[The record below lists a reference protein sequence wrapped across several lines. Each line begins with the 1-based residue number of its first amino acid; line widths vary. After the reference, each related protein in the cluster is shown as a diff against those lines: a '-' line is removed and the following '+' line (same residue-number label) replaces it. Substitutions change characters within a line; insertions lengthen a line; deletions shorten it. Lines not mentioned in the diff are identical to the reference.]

1 MNQDELNRTL
11 WQQMKEGDQ
20 QSLFELY
27 DANYFHLVRFGLK
40 TVPNDEVVK
49 DTIMSLFFKLWDKR
63 NSLAEVSNVKSY
75 LFTSLKRLLLDHLT
89 NDTKLSEAI
98 NAYCANP
105 ESREELAYE
114 EIIILVQEDEV
125 IRKKLSLAIKE
136 LTPRQS
142 ELIRL
147 KFYEGLSYEQ
157 VAEQTSQSI
166 KTAYNTIYNAIQVL
180 RTHFH

>member
-1 MNQDELNRTL
+1 MDPDELNRLL
-11 WQQMKEGDQ
+11 WQKMKEGDK
-20 QSLFELY
+20 QSLFDLY
-27 DANYFHLVRFGLK
+27 DATYFHLVRFGLK

-63 NSLAEVSNVKSY
+63 DGLAEVSNVKSY
-75 LFTSLKRLLLDHLT
+75 LFTSLKRLLLDYLA
-89 NDTKLSEAI
+89 NDVKMSEAI
-98 NAYCANP
+98 KAYCTNP
-105 ESREELAYE
+105 DSKEELAYE
-114 EIIILVQEDEV
+114 EIIILVQEDEA
-125 IRKKLSLAIKE
+125 IRKKLSLAIKQ

-157 VAEQTSQSI
+157 VALQTSQSI